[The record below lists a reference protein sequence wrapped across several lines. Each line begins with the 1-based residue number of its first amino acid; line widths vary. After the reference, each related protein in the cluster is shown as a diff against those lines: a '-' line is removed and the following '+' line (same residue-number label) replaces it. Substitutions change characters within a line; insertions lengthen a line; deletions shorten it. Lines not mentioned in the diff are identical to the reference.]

1 MAKFCPILN
10 RIVVYMT
17 CLECDDKQC
26 EKQATLSKTEN
37 TTKKHVFIT
46 LFNKHSMTKTNQRGV
61 YATPEIRLCKV
72 GIEAGFA
79 LSLPNSI
86 EDWNRDDNQLDFQ

>member
-37 TTKKHVFIT
+37 TT
-46 LFNKHSMTKTNQRGV
+46 NKTNKEKGD
-61 YATPEIRLCKV
+61 TSC
-72 GIEAGFA
+72 
-79 LSLPNSI
+79 
-86 EDWNRDDNQLDFQ
+86 